1 MGEPAKVLEEGPHD
15 ERWIRRKRFVEA
27 DIDLRSRHMDATALL
42 NSSIGL
48 EAELPEALRLRT
60 LRVAFQPQFD
70 LISGR
75 GCGVEALARWV
86 RAGGETVPPS
96 VFIRLAE
103 RTGMIRD
110 LGAWVLQS
118 ACATAASW
126 VSRAAPGMTL
136 SVNVSVLQIDD
147 EFSGVIE
154 QVLRQSGFPANRLE
168 LEITESALIANP
180 ALSIEYLNTWKAL
193 GVRIAMD
200 DFGTGYS
207 SLSYLSRLPVDRLKL
222 DRSLIQRMTLDKK
235 SAAIMRL
242 IVSLG
247 SELDIEVIAEGVE
260 TEEQLQLLTDLG
272 CPQVQGYLLG
282 RPMPAEKVQG
292 VLGKP
297 WGNRPA
303 RASDRGAATGTDRG
317 ADSYRELHA
326 H

>member
-1 MGEPAKVLEEGPHD
+1 MGEAAKVLVGHGQQD
-15 ERWIRRKRFVEA
+15 ERWIHGQQLV
-27 DIDLRSRHMDATALL
+27 DTYMDLRPRYRDATPMPNA
-42 NSSIGL
+42 SVGL
-48 EAELPEALRLRT
+48 EVELSEAILLRT
-60 LRVAFQPQFD
+60 LRVAYQPQFH
-70 LISGR
+70 LVSGH
-75 GCGVEALARWV
+75 GCGVEALARWA
-86 RAGGETVPPS
+86 RANGEIVPPS

-110 LGAWVLQS
+110 LGAWMLQS
-118 ACATAASW
+118 ACATAAAW
-126 VSRAAPGMTL
+126 GSRASQSATL
-136 SVNVSVLQIDD
+136 SVNVSALQIDE
-147 EFSGVIE
+147 EFSTVIE
-154 QVLRQSGFPANRLE
+154 QVLGQSGFPAHRLE

-180 ALSIEYLNTWKAL
+180 ALTIENLNTWKKL
-193 GVRIAMD
+193 GVRIALD

-247 SELDIEVIAEGVE
+247 LELDMEVIAEGVE
-260 TEEQLQLLTDLG
+260 TEEQLQILTDLG

-282 RPMPAEKVQG
+282 RPMPAEQVLG

-297 WGNRPA
+297 WGDRPM
-303 RASDRGAATGTDRG
+303 RASDRSANAG
-317 ADSYRELHA
+317 RELHA